1 MSNRSTNVIQPE
13 SRFHKKR
20 AEHFE
25 NASDELWSVLD
36 VLCDVVNDTCTWM
49 DDHALPTLGDNS
61 DGGNS
66 IHTELFAKLCDAR
79 DVLMKWGSDPEGLQ
93 K

>member
-1 MSNRSTNVIQPE
+1 MIKQPE
-13 SRFHKKR
+13 SKFYKKR
-20 AEHFE
+20 SEHFE
-25 NASDELWSVLD
+25 NASGELLSVLD

-66 IHTELFAKLCDAR
+66 LHTELFEKLCDAR
-79 DVLMKWGSDPEGLQ
+79 DVLMKWKSEPKERQ
-93 K
+93 QC